1 MNWLLAS
8 IYYFCFCMSV
18 PAVLKKILIADD
30 EPDILEI
37 VRYNLISEG
46 YTVFTAKDGNEAIE
60 MAKRQQPDLILL
72 DIMMPGKNG
81 IEVCNLLRM
90 QPAFKDT
97 LIVFLTALSDEGTE
111 IKGLETGAD
120 DYITK
125 PISPKVL
132 LSKVNALFRR
142 ITKGDT
148 GILTIGDLVI
158 DREKYMV
165 IFQGQDIIL
174 ARKEFELLALLASK
188 PGKVFLRNEILNQVW
203 GTEVIV
209 GDRTIDV
216 HIRKIRQKLNLDCI
230 TTVKGVGYKF
240 EL

>member
-1 MNWLLAS
+1 
-8 IYYFCFCMSV
+8 MSTT
-18 PAVLKKILIADD
+18 KKILIADD

-37 VRYNLISEG
+37 IQFNLQQEG
-46 YTVFTAKDGNEAIE
+46 YEVITAKNGDEAIE
-60 MAKRQQPDLILL
+60 KAKRNEPDLIIL

-81 IEVCNLLRM
+81 LEVCNILRM
-90 QPAFKDT
+90 MPAFKET
-97 LIVFLTALSDEGTE
+97 LIVFLTAMSDESTE

-120 DYITK
+120 DYLTK
-125 PISPKVL
+125 PISPKIL

-142 ITKGDT
+142 LHKEASSIIKLGDME
-148 GILTIGDLVI
+148 I
-158 DREKYMV
+158 DREKYLV
-165 IFQGQDIIL
+165 KLNDKDIIL

-188 PGKVFLRNEILNQVW
+188 PGKVFLRNEILNQIW

-216 HIRKIRQKLNLDCI
+216 HIRKIRQKLDMDCI